1 MNYKFLITFFALGLS
16 ILSAQAQSAFHT
28 EVDTP
33 KKPWTHLEFNDRT
46 EDFNFVVVGDR
57 AGGTRP
63 GIFEDAME
71 KINLLHPEF
80 VICVGDLIRGN
91 TEDQKQLDWE
101 RNDLD
106 SLVQGLNYPFFY
118 VVGNHDISNDF
129 MRKDWEN
136 RYGKRYYHFVY
147 KNVLFLVL
155 DSTDDEA
162 AGLSPAQ
169 VDYAKKALK
178 DNPDVRWTFVLFHHP
193 IWTWENNR
201 FVEVEAALADRK
213 YTVLAGHEHTYNY
226 RIRNNR
232 DYLSLATTGGGSA
245 MRGSA
250 FGEFDHVM
258 SISMRNEEPHY
269 ANIATE
275 GIFEKDLYTPKSD
288 ALSALVAGNARME
301 NVLLCSPG
309 GAFEKGTLNLYF
321 ENPTPYTAQVDL
333 DFLHHNHLQ
342 LSETQKRITLAPNS
356 REKVTLLLTSGSGL
370 SYDQLENLRWHWKVQ
385 TVSSGL
391 KHELVLEG
399 IKTIPVSPSATDLVF
414 PKSREFE
421 ETETVGFRMLDE
433 QLQIWYQ
440 LTPNSPKQRYHTPF
454 TLGQDTD
461 LIYWMENED
470 GQVSKTFSKEFR
482 KTEVKESV
490 VLVQPSPGLRY
501 RYFEGE
507 WEKLQDLGWQT
518 PLDSGVFDDG
528 YYLSDIKKR
537 EDHFVV
543 VMEGY
548 LKVPEDQF
556 FFIQTKGDDATK
568 LYLHGELICSQDPS
582 QGTAQVGISLKKG
595 FHPIRIE
602 YLETTG
608 SERFRMYQK
617 QKWEDEWEY
626 MEFEDW
632 LFIEQPRPSDSK

>member
-1 MNYKFLITFFALGLS
+1 MKYKFLNSFFALNLA
-16 ILSAQAQSAFHT
+16 ILSAQAQSTFHA
-28 EVDTP
+28 ELDTQ
-33 KKPWTHLEFNDRT
+33 KKPWTHLEFNDKA

-57 AGGTRP
+57 AGGTRA
-63 GIFEDAME
+63 GIFEDAMG

-106 SLVQGLNYPFFY
+106 SLVQGLDYPFFY

-129 MRKDWEN
+129 MRKDWEK

-147 KNVLFLVL
+147 KDVLFLVL
-155 DSTDDEA
+155 DSTDDEE
-162 AGLSPAQ
+162 AGLSAAQ
-169 VDYAKKALK
+169 VDYAKKALE
-178 DNPDVRWTFVLFHHP
+178 DNPEVRWTFVLFHHP

-201 FVEVEAALADRK
+201 FVEVESALADRK

-226 RIRNNR
+226 RVRNNR

-245 MRGSA
+245 MRGSS

-288 ALSALVAGNARME
+288 ALTDLVAGNAQME

-309 GAFEKGTLNLYF
+309 KTFEKGTLNLYF

-342 LSETQKRITLAPNS
+342 ISETKKKITLSPNS
-356 REKVTLLLTSGSGL
+356 REKVTLSLTSGSGL
-370 SYDQLENLRWHWKVQ
+370 SYGQLENLRWHWRVQ

-391 KHELVLEG
+391 KHEMVLEG
-399 IKTIPVSPSATDLVF
+399 IKSIPVSPSATDLVF
-414 PKSREFE
+414 PKSREFPN
-421 ETETVGFRMLDE
+421 TETVGFRVPDE

-440 LTPNSPKQRYHTPF
+440 LTPNSPKQRYSKPF
-454 TLGQDTD
+454 TISQDTD
-461 LIYWMENED
+461 LTYWIENGN
-470 GQVSKTFSKEFR
+470 GQVSKTFFKEFR
-482 KTEVKESV
+482 KTELTESV
-490 VLVQPSPGLRY
+490 QLTQAIPGLSY
-501 RYFEGE
+501 QYFEGE
-507 WEKLQDLGWQT
+507 WDKLPDFGRLN

-528 YYLSDIKKR
+528 FYLSDIKKR
-537 EDHFVV
+537 EDHFTV

-556 FFIQTKGDDATK
+556 FFIQTKAEDASRLFVDGK
-568 LYLHGELICSQDPS
+568 LVCSQDL
-582 QGTAQVGISLKKG
+582 TEANAQAGVSLKKG
-595 FHPIRIE
+595 YHPMRIE
-602 YLETTG
+602 YLETEG

-617 QKWEDEWEY
+617 SKWEDDWEY

-632 LFIEQPRPSDSK
+632 FFIEKIKSN